1 VNRQLVSIAAV
12 AIVAAGAGYMAAR
25 LLTLKDEPVGQAAQP
40 PVVEAKPVVDTL
52 QLVGKRRPGF
62 SLTDADGRK
71 VSAEA
76 YDGRV
81 LLINFWATWCA
92 PCVEEMPMLAQF
104 QREHAARLTVAGIAI
119 DEPGRAREFA
129 RELGVDYPLL
139 FGLPEA
145 MLVGRRYGNHS
156 GMLPYSVLV
165 DASGVVRWTRLG
177 ALDREQLESQLA
189 ALPEGGG

>member
-1 VNRQLVSIAAV
+1 LTFIFSGCGESPV
-12 AIVAAGAGYMAAR
+12 A
-25 LLTLKDEPVGQAAQP
+25 T
-40 PVVEAKPVVDTL
+40 
-52 QLVGKRRPGF
+52 VGKPAPNFDTINMQGDVW
-62 SLTDADGRK
+62 SLSQQKGQ
-71 VSAEA
+71 V
-76 YDGRV
+76 V
-81 LLINFWATWCA
+81 FVNFWATWCA

>member
-1 VNRQLVSIAAV
+1 MAAV
-12 AIVAAGAGYMAAR
+12 AVIAAGTGYLAAR
-25 LLTLKDEPVGQAAQP
+25 LLNVTDEAGGQAAQP
-40 PVVEAKPVVDTL
+40 AMVEAKPVVGTL
-52 QLVGKRRPGF
+52 QLVGKRRPEF
-62 SLTDADGRK
+62 SLKDADGRT

-104 QREHAARLTVAGIAI
+104 QRDHAASLTVAGIAI
-119 DEPGRAREFA
+119 DDPDRAREFA

-139 FGLPEA
+139 FGLPDA
-145 MLVGRRYGNHS
+145 MLVGRSYGNHS

-189 ALPEGGG
+189 ALPEEGS